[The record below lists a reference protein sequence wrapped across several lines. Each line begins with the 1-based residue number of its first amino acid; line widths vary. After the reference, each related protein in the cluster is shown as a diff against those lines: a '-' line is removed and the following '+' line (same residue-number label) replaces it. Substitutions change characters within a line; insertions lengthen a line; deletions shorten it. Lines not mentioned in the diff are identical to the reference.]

1 MGIDGQLVELFDET
15 HGAKLAKTPRLA
27 KRGCF
32 FGVNRILF
40 APLSVRPAHMFGFGK
55 KRSSEGGEE
64 HRYYLLPGMGR
75 SNRRRH
81 KLVFLWSIL
90 AGVAG
95 SGLIGVIIWLINR

>member
-1 MGIDGQLVELFDET
+1 MVELFDET

-32 FGVNRILF
+32 FGVNRIPF

-64 HRYYLLPGMGR
+64 HRYYLLPGHGALQ
-75 SNRRRH
+75 SSSAQAGFPVEHPRRRGRFGPDRADN
-81 KLVFLWSIL
+81 LVDQP
-90 AGVAG
+90 
-95 SGLIGVIIWLINR
+95 LINR